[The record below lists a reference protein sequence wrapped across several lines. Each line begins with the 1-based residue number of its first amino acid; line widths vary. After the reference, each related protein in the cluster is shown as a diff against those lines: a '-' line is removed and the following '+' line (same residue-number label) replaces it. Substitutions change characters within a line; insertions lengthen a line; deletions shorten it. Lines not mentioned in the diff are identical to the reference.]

1 MNNSGYTYNDYL
13 KQNDH
18 VASDHRT
25 DIPNSGLDMVPHR
38 RSQTFQR
45 ISVIIVICV
54 LLVPVLLQIF
64 YYLPAITPDSAVRKY
79 EKFLH
84 GQEHLAESMAPAEY
98 WDYLRKQN
106 NRTKTAEIDSAQK
119 NAFAVGWAVEKGY
132 ALYDLSL
139 EATSEQP
146 ASPEDSQKVHS
157 FLNTCGISSIWIG
170 DCKRLVLRATY
181 EGEYATLTAVKEVY
195 AVQIG
200 IFWYL
205 LVPSAGAPGGYSFLC
220 NYRFFQNYETDI
232 H

>member
-84 GQEHLAESMAPAEY
+84 GQEHLAELPE
-98 WDYLRKQN
+98 
-106 NRTKTAEIDSAQK
+106 KT
-119 NAFAVGWAVEKGY
+119 
-132 ALYDLSL
+132 
-139 EATSEQP
+139 EQP
-146 ASPEDSQKVHS
+146 
-157 FLNTCGISSIWIG
+157 N
-170 DCKRLVLRATY
+170 
-181 EGEYATLTAVKEVY
+181 
-195 AVQIG
+195 
-200 IFWYL
+200 
-205 LVPSAGAPGGYSFLC
+205 
-220 NYRFFQNYETDI
+220 QNR
-232 H
+232 